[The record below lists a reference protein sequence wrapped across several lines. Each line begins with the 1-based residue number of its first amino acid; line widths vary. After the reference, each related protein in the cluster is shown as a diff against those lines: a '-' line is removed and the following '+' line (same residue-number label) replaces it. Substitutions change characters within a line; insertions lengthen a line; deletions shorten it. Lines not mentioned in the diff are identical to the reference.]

1 MAEARS
7 AYRGLL
13 RAISKHISTQPGNI
27 WRQHAVQEFHRRAS
41 RDQDAQLIKAAV
53 QLAKD
58 YARLVESVQEHK
70 VFFH

>member
-13 RAISKHISTQPGNI
+13 RAISKHISSQPSNI

-41 RDQDAQLIKAAV
+41 DQDAQAIQAAV

-70 VFFH
+70 VFIH